1 MTDPSPPATEA
12 AAERAL
18 LIREMAEQDRPR
30 ERLLRLGP
38 EALKDEELLAIVIRI
53 GRPGRSAL
61 DMARELLHRYQ
72 YNLALLAAAAPAD
85 LAKTSGIGMAKAAE
99 LKATFAIATR
109 MAAQQLPEKTKL
121 TTPDAAARFL
131 REVFRGKKQEEVHV
145 LVLDTKNRF
154 VCAAQ
159 VTRGLLDQSALHAR
173 EVFRPA
179 IEHGGAKL
187 MLAHNHPSG
196 DPTPSPQDVACT
208 KALAEAGKLLGIE
221 LVDHLVIGL
230 PTAGQLRDYFSFRE
244 HGMM

>member
-1 MTDPSPPATEA
+1 MTDASSITYEA
-12 AAERAL
+12 ADDRAL

-38 EALKDEELLAIVIRI
+38 EALKDEELLAIVIRM

-61 DMARELLHRYQ
+61 DMARELLRRYQ
-72 YNLALLAAAAPAD
+72 YSLALLAAAAPAD
-85 LAKTSGIGMAKAAE
+85 LAKTPGIGMAKAAE
-99 LKATFAIATR
+99 LKATFALATR
-109 MAAQQLPEKTKL
+109 MAAQELPEKAKL
-121 TTPDAAARFL
+121 NSPEAAARYL
-131 REVFRGKKQEEVHV
+131 RELFRGKKQEEVHV

-154 VCAAQ
+154 LCVTQ

-187 MLAHNHPSG
+187 LLAHNHPSG

-208 KALAEAGKLLGIE
+208 KALVEAGRLLGIE
-221 LVDHLVIGL
+221 LLDHLVIGA
-230 PTAGQLRDYFSFRE
+230 PTAGQPRDYFSFRDN
-244 HGMM
+244 GMI